1 MVALWCC
8 SFYTFTAV
16 FPAGDWIFNFLLL
29 FWFDNVCHLVS
40 STKVLDISLYFLG
53 LVFLKIQ
60 KKNRARAVCGKK
72 GGERSV
78 ELVDG
83 QVVTV
88 FHSDEFSFSFRI

>member
-1 MVALWCC
+1 M
-8 SFYTFTAV
+8 
-16 FPAGDWIFNFLLL
+16 
-29 FWFDNVCHLVS
+29 CHLVS

-53 LVFLKIQ
+53 HVFLKIQ
-60 KKNRARAVCGKK
+60 KKKNRARAVCGKK

>member
-1 MVALWCC
+1 M
-8 SFYTFTAV
+8 
-16 FPAGDWIFNFLLL
+16 
-29 FWFDNVCHLVS
+29 CHLVS

-53 LVFLKIQ
+53 HVFLKIQ
-60 KKNRARAVCGKK
+60 KKKKNRARAVCGKK

-88 FHSDEFSFSFRI
+88 FHSDEFSCSFRI